1 MAETFKMDRKAAAKL
16 LKVSVR
22 TVDRYIASNRL
33 SIQRR
38 DNRIWLSKENV
49 LEFRDGRQVDTLSAD
64 MSIDVDSQNGVDS
77 SSAGV
82 DSLSTPAAKISANQ
96 KARSAS
102 SIYKK
107 LYEQTHEELKN
118 AQQRL
123 EGANY
128 RVGQLESLVK
138 ESVPLLDHQRLLGE
152 EKAERFQLE
161 EEVENLRDKVERIKS
176 KLKDETLSRKAYLVA
191 LFIILL
197 LQPLWL
203 LLLR

>member
-1 MAETFKMDRKAAAKL
+1 MAENFQTDRKAAAKL
-16 LKVSVR
+16 LNVSVR

-38 DNRIWLSKENV
+38 DNRIWLSKKDIV
-49 LEFRDGRQVDTLSAD
+49 EFRDGRQVDTSDVD
-64 MSIDVDSQNGVDS
+64 MSIDVDSQNSVDRS
-77 SSAGV
+77 TAGV
-82 DSLSTPAAKISANQ
+82 DSLSTPAEKISANK

-102 SIYKK
+102 TIYKK

-118 AQQRL
+118 AQKRL

-161 EEVENLRDKVERIKS
+161 EEVETLRDKIERMKTKIKE
-176 KLKDETLSRKAYLVA
+176 ETFSRKAYLIA

>member
-1 MAETFKMDRKAAAKL
+1 
-16 LKVSVR
+16 
-22 TVDRYIASNRL
+22 
-33 SIQRR
+33 
-38 DNRIWLSKENV
+38 
-49 LEFRDGRQVDTLSAD
+49 
-64 MSIDVDSQNGVDS
+64 MSIDVDSQNSVDRS
-77 SSAGV
+77 TAGV
-82 DSLSTPAAKISANQ
+82 DSLSTPAEKISANK

-102 SIYKK
+102 TIYKK

-118 AQQRL
+118 AQKRL

-161 EEVENLRDKVERIKS
+161 EEVETLRDKIERMKTKIKE
-176 KLKDETLSRKAYLVA
+176 ETFSRKAYLIA